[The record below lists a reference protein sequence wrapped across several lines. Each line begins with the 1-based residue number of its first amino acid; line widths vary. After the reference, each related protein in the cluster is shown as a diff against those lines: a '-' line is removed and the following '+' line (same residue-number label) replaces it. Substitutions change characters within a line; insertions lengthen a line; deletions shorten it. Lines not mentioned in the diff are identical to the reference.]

1 MGDGAARFLANLMGV
16 ASSITMKLHL
26 ACTLLALAS
35 LTLNAATL
43 NGLIVGVTD
52 GDTVTLLDKA
62 QVQHKIRLAGIDAPE
77 KKQAFGMR
85 SKENLSD
92 LVFNRQVTVE
102 TGKTDRYG
110 REVGVVF
117 VSGKDANLEQVRQG
131 LAWHYKAYQKE
142 QSETDKALYAH
153 AEVEARAAKRGLWR
167 DAEPVPPWEFRH
179 IEKP

>member
-1 MGDGAARFLANLMGV
+1 MNIFAIACLSLAFV
-16 ASSITMKLHL
+16 SITCG
-26 ACTLLALAS
+26 ATS
-35 LTLNAATL
+35 LI
-43 NGLIVGVTD
+43 GLIVGVTD

-77 KKQAFGMR
+77 KKQPFGMR
-85 SKENLSD
+85 SKEHLSD

-117 VSGKDANLEQVRQG
+117 VDGKDANLYQVRQG
-131 LAWHYKAYQKE
+131 FAWHYKAYQRE
-142 QSETDKALYAH
+142 QSATDRNLYAN
-153 AEVEARAAKRGLWR
+153 AEDEARTAKKGLWL
-167 DAEPVPPWEFRH
+167 DPAPVPPWEFRH